1 MAARAGRTRLVV
13 VGGDAAGMA
22 GASQALQQAAA
33 RGRDLEVVAFE
44 RGSATSYSA
53 CGIPY
58 WVGGVVGDRE
68 ELVARTPEEHRRRG
82 VDLRMRTEVVGVDL
96 AARTVSWRRTDGGRD
111 GGHDGPREGV
121 EGFDELLLATG
132 AVPRRPPAPGF
143 DAGPEAGVHG
153 VQTLDDGSALLADL
167 DGSSGHRVERVV
179 VVGGGYIGLEVA
191 EACVVRG
198 LHVTVVQRGETPLGT
213 VDDDMGELIAEAV
226 RGEGVHL
233 LTGEE
238 VCGLELGPP
247 AQGGRVR
254 AVHTASGRELPCDV
268 VVLGL
273 GVEPGVELAREAG
286 VPLGESGAIAV
297 DVGQRTRA
305 EGVWAAGDCTEV
317 RHRVS
322 GRGVHVPL
330 GTHANKQGRV
340 AGINL
345 GGGYATFPGVV
356 GTAITKVCRVEIGR
370 TGLSTEEAE
379 QAGFRVVTAAV
390 DSTTTAGYMP
400 GSEPVRVKLVAD
412 EGSGRLLGGQVV
424 GRSGAGKRV
433 DALAICV
440 WNAMTVEEVLGLD
453 LAYAPPFAPV
463 WDPVLIAARK
473 AAQAVEAACQRPA

>member
-1 MAARAGRTRLVV
+1 MAPGRTRVVV

-22 GASQALQQAAA
+22 AASQALQQAAA

-58 WVGGVVGDRE
+58 WVGGVVDSRE

-82 VDLRMRTEVVGVDL
+82 VDLRMGTEVVGVDL
-96 AARTVSWRRTDGGRD
+96 SARTVTWRRLDGQDDGR
-111 GGHDGPREGV
+111 PREGTD
-121 EGFDELLLATG
+121 GFDQLVLATG
-132 AVPRRPPAPGF
+132 AVPRRPAAPGF

-153 VQTLDDGSALLADL
+153 VQTLDDGSALIADL
-167 DGSSGHRVERVV
+167 GSGGVRRVV

-198 LHVTVVQRGETPLGT
+198 LHVTVVQRGQTPLGT
-213 VDDDMGELIAEAV
+213 VDDDMGAFIAGAV

-233 LTGEE
+233 VTGEE
-238 VCGLELGPP
+238 VCGLELAP
-247 AQGGRVR
+247 ASEGGRVR
-254 AVHTASGRELPCDV
+254 AVHCASGLELPCDL

-273 GVEPGVELAREAG
+273 GVEPSVALAREAG

-297 DVGQRTRA
+297 DVSQRTRA
-305 EGVWAAGDCTEV
+305 DGVWAAGDCTEV

-370 TGLSTEEAE
+370 TGLSTEEAAA
-379 QAGFRVVTAAV
+379 AGFQVVTAAV

-400 GSEPVRVKLVAD
+400 GAEPVRVKLIAD
-412 EGSGRLLGGQVV
+412 ERSGRLLGGQVV

-440 WNAMTVEEVLGLD
+440 WNEMAVEEVLSLD

-473 AAQAVEAACQRPA
+473 AAQAVEAACQRG

>member
-1 MAARAGRTRLVV
+1 
-13 VGGDAAGMA
+13 
-22 GASQALQQAAA
+22 
-33 RGRDLEVVAFE
+33 
-44 RGSATSYSA
+44 
-53 CGIPY
+53 
-58 WVGGVVGDRE
+58 
-68 ELVARTPEEHRRRG
+68 
-82 VDLRMRTEVVGVDL
+82 MRTEVVGVDL
-96 AARTVSWRRTDGGRD
+96 AARTVSWRRTDGDHDGSHG
-111 GGHDGPREGV
+111 GGHDGGPREGV
-121 EGFDELLLATG
+121 EGFDELLIATG
-132 AVPRRPPAPGF
+132 AVPRRPQAPGF

-198 LHVTVVQRGETPLGT
+198 LHVTVVQRGATPLGT

-273 GVEPGVELAREAG
+273 GVEPGVQLAREAG

-297 DVGQRTRA
+297 DVRQRTRA

-379 QAGFRVVTAAV
+379 EAGFRVVTAAV

-473 AAQAVEAACQRPA
+473 AAQAVEAACQRPS

>member
-1 MAARAGRTRLVV
+1 MAPGRSRVVV

-22 GASQALQQAAA
+22 AASQALQQAGRQRP

-58 WVGGVVGDRE
+58 WVSGVVEGRDA
-68 ELVARTPEEHRRRG
+68 LVARTPEEHRRRG
-82 VDLRMRTEVVGVDL
+82 VDLRMGTEVVGVDL
-96 AARTVSWRRTDGGRD
+96 AARTVAWRSADGEGTDG
-111 GGHDGPREGV
+111 
-121 EGFDELLLATG
+121 FDQLVLATG
-132 AVPRRPPAPGF
+132 AVPRRPDAPGF

-153 VQTLDDGSALLADL
+153 VQTLDDGSALIADL
-167 DGSSGHRVERVV
+167 DGGDVRRVV

-191 EACVVRG
+191 EACAVRG

-213 VDDDMGELIAEAV
+213 VDDDTGAFIADAV

-238 VCGLELGPP
+238 VCGLELAP
-247 AQGGRVR
+247 AAEGGRVR
-254 AVHTASGRELPCDV
+254 AVHTASGLELPCDL

-273 GVEPGVELAREAG
+273 GVEPSVALARQAG

-297 DVGQRTRA
+297 DVSQRTRA

-370 TGLSTEEAE
+370 TGLSSDEAAA
-379 QAGFRVVTAAV
+379 AGFRVVTAAV

-400 GSEPVRVKLVAD
+400 GSEPVRVKLIAD
-412 EGSGRLLGGQVV
+412 ERSGRLLGGQVV
-424 GRSGAGKRV
+424 GRAGAGKRV

-440 WNAMTVEEVLGLD
+440 WNEMTVEEVLSLD

-473 AAQAVEAACQRPA
+473 AAQAVEAACQRG

>member
-1 MAARAGRTRLVV
+1 MAA
-13 VGGDAAGMA
+13 
-22 GASQALQQAAA
+22 ASQALQQAAA

-58 WVGGVVGDRE
+58 WVGGVVGSRE
-68 ELVARTPEEHRRRG
+68 ELIARSPEEHRRRG
-82 VDLRMRTEVVGVDL
+82 VDLRMGTEVVGVDL
-96 AARTVSWRRTDGGRD
+96 AARTVTWRRAGGAGDGG
-111 GGHDGPREGV
+111 GPPEGS
-121 EGFDELLLATG
+121 EGFDQLVLATG
-132 AVPRRPPAPGF
+132 AVPRRPDAPGF

-153 VQTLDDGSALLADL
+153 VQTLDDGSSLIADL
-167 DGSSGHRVERVV
+167 ERGQRDGTVRRVV

-198 LHVTVVQRGETPLGT
+198 LHVTVVQRGATPLGT
-213 VDDDMGELIAEAV
+213 VDDDMGAFIADAV
-226 RGEGVHL
+226 RDEGVHL
-233 LTGEE
+233 VTGEE
-238 VCGLELGPP
+238 VCGLELAP
-247 AQGGRVR
+247 AAEGGRVR
-254 AVHTASGRELPCDV
+254 AVHTASGLELPCDL

-273 GVEPGVELAREAG
+273 GVAPSVALAREAG

-297 DVGQRTRA
+297 DVAQRTGA

-370 TGLSTEEAE
+370 TGLSTDEAAD
-379 QAGFRVVTAAV
+379 AGFQVVTAAV

-400 GSEPVRVKLVAD
+400 GAEPVRVKLVAD
-412 EGSGRLLGGQVV
+412 QRSGRLLGGQVV

-440 WNAMTVEEVLGLD
+440 WNEMSVEEVLALD

-473 AAQAVEAACQRPA
+473 AAQAVERACSPGA